1 MDTPQNLGAQD
12 GGDLIVARESSIH
25 SKTAQPRYGARDRL
39 ALFLGRG
46 TFNRVSHPA
55 DIIIILMA

>member
-1 MDTPQNLGAQD
+1 
-12 GGDLIVARESSIH
+12 VARESSIH
-25 SKTAQPRYGARDRL
+25 GKPAQPRYGARDRL

-55 DIIIILMA
+55 DIIIVLMP